1 MTDTPDSEERL
12 RRGARRL
19 AETFADR
26 EAPTVV
32 AMLADAAEPGASWR
46 GAAEL
51 ADAASEHRRTLL
63 VNLAGSG
70 SGLDRFLQVDGR
82 EGLEAVRAGD
92 RTLSEAAV
100 HPPGRGFLY
109 LPSGEAGGDRPRPT
123 EDEGFVRALGR
134 LAERVREARGLLL
147 LYLEAGALPRA
158 LAEDL
163 VDGTFL
169 LAGADPHLPDGIP
182 VLGRTGPDE
191 PSGDAEAPGADAPR
205 ERPAGDAADASSLP
219 EEARGEEAGREA
231 PEGGDASGPGE
242 SDETDRAEA
251 DGPAEG
257 EGEGE
262 GPDVPPPWV
271 EPGEDEDDDGEG
283 TGRGAGADRGDW
295 RRHRRRSG
303 PPWGKIAA
311 AAAVILLLAGGWWW
325 LAARSRPADGTGAQR
340 AGTAVADA
348 GAAEIAVDSAPGR
361 EAAPDRDPAAG
372 RDPAGRQDPA
382 TGGGD
387 GEGETDGEPADATRE
402 PAGDESR
409 PEDVVASAPELSHS
423 VLVASYSSWPVARAR
438 AERLREEAGGTWVV
452 APTTVRGSLY
462 WRLYGGAAPDRAAG
476 RRLMERLV
484 ERGVKD
490 RARDWD
496 VRPASL
502 TYRIETVR
510 ERPVAEERAAALRDR
525 GLPAYVLPAAADGD
539 TVWQI
544 CAGAYESRRAAG
556 RLGDMLLA
564 EGLGAELVTR
574 RGEGDDR

>member
-1 MTDTPDSEERL
+1 MTDTPDSEDGL
-12 RRGARRL
+12 RRRARGL
-19 AETFADR
+19 AEAFADR

-51 ADAASEHRRTLL
+51 AGAASEHRRTLL

-109 LPSGEAGGDRPRPT
+109 LPSGEAGAGDRPGPT

-134 LAERVREARGLLL
+134 LADRVREARGVLL
-147 LYLEAGALPRA
+147 LYLEAGALPRT

-163 VDGTFL
+163 VDGAFL
-169 LAGADPHLPDGIP
+169 LAGADPHLPDGIA

-191 PSGDAEAPGADAPR
+191 GARDGADPAVDAPR
-205 ERPAGDAADASSLP
+205 GRAEGNAAGSEEP
-219 EEARGEEAGREA
+219 EERDPARADE
-231 PEGGDASGPGE
+231 P
-242 SDETDRAEA
+242 DET
-251 DGPAEG
+251 
-257 EGEGE
+257 E

-271 EPGEDEDDDGEG
+271 EPGEGEDEGDEGEG
-283 TGRGAGADRGDW
+283 SGRGPGADRGEW

-311 AAAVILLLAGGWWW
+311 GAAVILLLAGGWWW
-325 LAARSRPADGTGAQR
+325 LAARSGPADGAGAEP

-348 GAAEIAVDSAPGR
+348 GAAEIAVDTAAGRDAAVGR
-361 EAAPDRDPAAG
+361 EAAPDRDAPAG
-372 RDPAGRQDPA
+372 RDSAVGRDTTAGGA
-382 TGGGD
+382 D
-387 GEGETDGEPADATRE
+387 GASETEGEAADAS
-402 PAGDESR
+402 DERSADDRR

-438 AERLREEAGGTWVV
+438 AERLREETGGTWVV

-462 WRLYGGAAPDRAAG
+462 WRLYGGAATDRAVG
-476 RRLMERLV
+476 LRLMERLV

-496 VRPASL
+496 VRPTSL

-510 ERPVAEERAAALRDR
+510 ERTVAGERAAALRDR
-525 GLPAYVLPAAADGD
+525 GIPAYVLPAAADGD